1 MSLKVKPI
9 LLPKPQ
15 LQQVVVEG
23 LLADANFGGCLLQ
36 TVPDELALAKD
47 AVVKL
52 APEGNF
58 LDDVG
63 DGTFFCALGVLALQ
77 GTEW

>member
-9 LLPKPQ
+9 LLSEPE

-23 LLADANFGGCLLQ
+23 LLADADFGGGLLE
-36 TVPDELALAKD
+36 TVPDELALAENP
-47 AVVKL
+47 VVEF

-63 DGTFFCALGVLALQ
+63 D
-77 GTEW
+77 